1 MILGTALYNVIRLVL
16 KRHPYKETS
25 IVDYNIVIII
35 IPCVLYGS
43 TIGSLV
49 NNYMPPI
56 VADCL
61 IVTLLTLFS
70 TKFFIRLKGL
80 IQKSKE
86 EKGKALETEM
96 EAGEKGEKSINEKI
110 IENKEME
117 LELRGVDMHREPSE
131 VRS

>member
-1 MILGTALYNVIRLVL
+1 M
-16 KRHPYKETS
+16 
-25 IVDYNIVIII
+25 II

-49 NNYMPPI
+49 NNFMPPI

-86 EKGKALETEM
+86 EKGKELETEM
-96 EAGEKGEKSINEKI
+96 EAGAKI
-110 IENKEME
+110 
-117 LELRGVDMHREPSE
+117 
-131 VRS
+131 